1 MRFTV
6 VEHARPAAVALP
18 LESTAFVDYRRRGMR
33 RSALPGFGLSMGI
46 TLFWLALIVV
56 IPLCAVV
63 LRSAGGGLEHFVAVG
78 FSPRAMAA
86 YRVTFV
92 SALIATAINAVFGL
106 IIAWVLVRIKFPG
119 RRLLSAAIDLPFAL
133 PTAVAGIA
141 LTALYANT
149 GWIGAHLEPMGIKI
163 AYQPAGIVVALIFIG
178 LPFIVRSIEPVLADL
193 DRSVEEAAATLGA
206 NRWQIFAY
214 VIFPAILP
222 ALLTGFALALA
233 RCVGEY
239 GSVIFIAGNMPKIS
253 EIAPLLIITSLEQ
266 YDYPGASAIAVVML
280 LISFSILIVLNII
293 QGRGRRRRGE

>member
-1 MRFTV
+1 MSFSL
-6 VEHARPAAVALP
+6 AKRP
-18 LESTAFVDYRRRGMR
+18 YRSRRA
-33 RSALPGFGLSMGI
+33 ALPGFGLTMGI
-46 TLFWLALIVV
+46 TLFWLALIVI

-63 LRSAGGGLEHFVAVG
+63 LRSAGSGWQHFIDVG

-86 YRVTFV
+86 YRVTFI

-149 GWIGAHLEPMGIKI
+149 GWIGAHLERIGIQI
-163 AYQPAGIVVALIFIG
+163 AYQPQGIVVALIFIG
-178 LPFIVRSIEPVLADL
+178 LPFIVRSVEPVLADL

-206 NRWQIFAY
+206 NRWQIFAH

-239 GSVIFIAGNMPKIS
+239 GSVIFIAGNMPKVS

-280 LISFSILIVLNII
+280 LISFTILIVLNLI
-293 QGRGRRRRGE
+293 QGRARRKRGE